1 MIRSALLALSTAL
14 ILVVGLGWQ
23 NIMSSGWGQLSISWD
38 TLSAYYNYN
47 QEKAQFP
54 GVITD
59 EDQIGRLVPK
69 MIEANIS
76 LANAPYPATQTQE
89 ARLTTQNRECE
100 SPKANLDKTS
110 LFLRSTLF
118 EPLDPIVAYHDRAA
132 RLSPELALFF
142 QDYGYGGHGLT
153 TNAVGERTTV
163 PTIERPRKIV
173 VAGGS
178 VAFGA
183 LLDDANTLA
192 SRLQA
197 ADSDRQYINLGI
209 PEDSPENVICTL
221 AAAIPRYRG
230 QVDEL
235 IYVYSEADLDPAKK
249 YGTPEEVI
257 AQLKTLVQAES
268 IAKVTVIYS
277 PTIYNVAP
285 QLTRIKGNASERVPN
300 RDGEKDR
307 LRKIVAGAEFGW
319 LDIGEIAIGTSKPD
333 ETPFSVLTNFA
344 DDRNLSLEG
353 MTRLVETFRPPKAEV
368 LPVSPTPEAGAP
380 AAATPA
386 AGEQQP
392 QQPLNAGLE
401 KRVEK
406 QSAALEQIREA
417 AGRAAKNNRLKREV
431 GEILQKLKDELASD
445 SQAQP

>member
-14 ILVVGLGWQ
+14 ILVVVLGWQ
-23 NIMSSGWGQLSISWD
+23 NMMSSGWGQLALSWD
-38 TLSAYYNYN
+38 TLSAYYN
-47 QEKAQFP
+47 QEKVVFP

-59 EDQIGRLVPK
+59 EGQISRLVPK

-76 LANAPYPATQTQE
+76 LANAPYPATQTE
-89 ARLTTQNRECE
+89 GARLTTHNRECE
-100 SPKANLDKTS
+100 STKANLDKTS

-118 EPLDPIVAYHDRAA
+118 QPLNPIVAYHDRTAK
-132 RLSPELALFF
+132 LSPELALFF
-142 QDYGYGGHGLT
+142 QDYGYGSHGLT
-153 TNAVGERTTV
+153 TNALGERTTV
-163 PTIERPRKIV
+163 PLIERPRKTI

-197 ADSDRQYINLGI
+197 ADSDRQYVNLGI
-209 PEDSPENVICTL
+209 PEDSAELVICNL
-221 AAAIPRYRG
+221 ATAISRYRG

-235 IYVYSEADLDPAKK
+235 IYIYSEDYLDQAKK

-257 AQLKTLVQAES
+257 AWLKTLVQSES
-268 IAKVTVIYS
+268 IAKVTVVYS

-285 QLTRIKGNASERVPN
+285 QLTRSKGNASERVPN

-319 LDIGEIAIGTSKPD
+319 FDIGEIAIETSKSD
-333 ETPFSVLTNFA
+333 GTPFSVLNNFA
-344 DDRNLSLEG
+344 DDRNLSLQG
-353 MTRLVETFRPPKAEV
+353 MTRLVEKFKPPKTEA
-368 LPVSPTPEAGAP
+368 LLVS
-380 AAATPA
+380 ATPQ
-386 AGEQQP
+386 AGEPQQQQQQQP
-392 QQPLNAGLE
+392 IDAGLE
-401 KRVEK
+401 RSFEK
-406 QSAALEQIREA
+406 QSAAIEQIRAA

-431 GEILQKLKDELASD
+431 GEILKKLKDDLASD